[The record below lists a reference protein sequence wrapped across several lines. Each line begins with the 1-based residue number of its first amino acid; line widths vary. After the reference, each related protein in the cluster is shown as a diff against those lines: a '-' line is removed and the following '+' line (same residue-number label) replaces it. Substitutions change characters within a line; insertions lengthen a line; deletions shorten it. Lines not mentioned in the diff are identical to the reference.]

1 VLIDVL
7 RRYPPTTSGSNRVA
21 RLMSTLDHSLR
32 QAADR
37 SPGHTAGSRADARWK
52 ECKS

>member
-7 RRYPPTTSGSNRVA
+7 RRCPPATNGSNRVA

-37 SPGHTAGSRADARWK
+37 SSGHTAGSRADARRR